1 MTPTVPIAF
10 DPGPSEVTAEAAY
23 DSLRRLGPVVP
34 VQLPDGLDAWVV
46 TEYRLGRSVLRD
58 PFFVKDLH
66 RVPRPSSRAPAVP
79 RHADDMLTVEG
90 RHMLNTDGADHRRLR
105 TTVADRFKKT
115 AVATREAEITG
126 IARELLGSMARSAV
140 PDLVRDYAH
149 PLPERVLGHVLGVP
163 ADIMHEA
170 ATRLRFLGGGQNPG
184 SPPAR
189 RAYNDLVDVVRSV
202 TDVPRFPGTPTVIGD
217 LQAACHDRRMSRRE
231 MLSQVLLLMAA
242 GITSTG
248 TAITA
253 GTISLTRQASAL
265 HALLDARQAE
275 LVVEELVRLH
285 PPFPFSPWRFA
296 PHKTSLA
303 GRTVP
308 AGALV
313 LVLLAT
319 ANHDPAEFAEPAM
332 IRVDRP
338 RPTSHL
344 SFGNGPHYC
353 IGVHLARAQVRI
365 ALQSLFRA
373 YPALRPAIEH
383 TDVRWTASLIDRTPV
398 SLPVALHPPCETS

>member
-1 MTPTVPIAF
+1 MTSTDSVAF

-23 DSLRRLGPVVP
+23 ESLRRLAPVVP
-34 VQLPDGLDAWVV
+34 VRLPDGLDAWVV

-66 RVPRPSSRAPAVP
+66 RVPRTSPAVR

-105 TTVADRFKKT
+105 TTVADRFTAT
-115 AVATREAEITG
+115 AVAAREAEITG
-126 IARELLGSMARSAV
+126 IARQLLGSMARSAA

-149 PLPERVLGHVLGVP
+149 PLPERVLGRVLGVTT
-163 ADIMHEA
+163 DIMHEA
-170 ATRLRFLGGGQNPG
+170 ATRLRFLGRGENPG

-202 TDVPRFPGTPTVIGD
+202 TDVPQAPGARTVIGD
-217 LQAACHDRRMSRRE
+217 LQVACHDGRMSRRE

-296 PHKTSLA
+296 PRKTSLA
-303 GRTVP
+303 GCTVP

-313 LVLLAT
+313 LVLLAK
-319 ANHDPAEFAEPAM
+319 ANHDPCEFAQSAM

-338 RPTSHL
+338 RPTAHL
-344 SFGNGPHYC
+344 SFGIGPHYC
-353 IGVHLARAQVRI
+353 VGVHLARAQVRI
-365 ALQSLFRA
+365 ALQSLFRT

-383 TDVRWTASLIDRTPV
+383 TEVRWTASLIDRTPV
-398 SLPVALHPPCETS
+398 SLPVTLHPPCETT

>member
-1 MTPTVPIAF
+1 MTPTDPVAF
-10 DPGPSEVTAEAAY
+10 DPGPGEVTAEAAY
-23 DSLRRLGPVVP
+23 ESLRRLGPVVP
-34 VQLPDGLDAWVV
+34 VRLPDGLDAWVV
-46 TEYRLGRSVLRD
+46 TEYRLGRAVLRD

-66 RVPRPSSRAPAVP
+66 RVPRTSPPAPAVH
-79 RHADDMLTVEG
+79 RYADDMLTVEG

-105 TTVADRFKKT
+105 ATVADRFTST
-115 AVATREAEITG
+115 AVAAREAEITG
-126 IARELLGSMARSAV
+126 IARELLDSMARSAV
-140 PDLVRDYAH
+140 PDLVPDYAH
-149 PLPERVLGHVLGVP
+149 PLPERVLGRVLGVSP
-163 ADIMHEA
+163 EIMREA
-170 ATRLRFLGGGQNPG
+170 ANHLRFLGRGQNPA

-189 RAYNDLVDVVRSV
+189 RAYNNLVDAVRSV
-202 TDVPRFPGTPTVIGD
+202 TDVPQLPETPTVLGD
-217 LQAACHDRRMSRRE
+217 LQAACHEGRMSRRE

-265 HALLDARQAE
+265 HALLDERQAE
-275 LVVEELVRLH
+275 RVVEELVRLH

-296 PHKTSLA
+296 PSETSLA
-303 GRTVP
+303 GCTVP

-338 RPTSHL
+338 RPTAHL

-365 ALQSLFRA
+365 ALRSLFRT
-373 YPALRPAIEH
+373 YPALRPAIDPA
-383 TDVRWTASLIDRTPV
+383 DVRWTASLIDRTPV
-398 SLPVALHPPCETS
+398 SLPVTLHPPCETT